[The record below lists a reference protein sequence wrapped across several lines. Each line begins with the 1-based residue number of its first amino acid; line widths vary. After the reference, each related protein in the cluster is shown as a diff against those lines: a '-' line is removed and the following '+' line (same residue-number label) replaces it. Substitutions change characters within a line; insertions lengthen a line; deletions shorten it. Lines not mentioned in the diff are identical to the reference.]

1 MIPKLKL
8 QLFAATIPVEFP
20 LANIARVEI
29 VTEEEAP
36 RTFRLTDVASDAE
49 AIAHLSEGD
58 EKELRVKNT
67 IKAQNNTEDIVMGYD
82 LKLISATM
90 VPEILALIDGGTL
103 TYDDIDTDKVVKYE
117 APPIGSPVERTPFT
131 AKVYTEEK
139 DADGSTLSYVCF
151 NYKNCK
157 GKPVNYILKDGEFF
171 VPELNLRSRGKLG
184 QSPVSIEFMD
194 KLPA

>member
-1 MIPKLKL
+1 MDKMNL
-8 QLFAATIPVEFP
+8 QLFAAEVPVEFP

-29 VTEEEAP
+29 VTEEEVP

-49 AIAHLSEGD
+49 AIAYLSQGT

-90 VPEILALIDGGTL
+90 IAEILALVDGGEL
-103 TYDDIDTDKVVKYE
+103 TYDEVETNKVTKYE
-117 APPIGSPVERTPFT
+117 APAIGSPVERIPFT
-131 AKVYTEEK
+131 TKVYTEEK

-184 QSPVSIEFMD
+184 QSPVSIDFLD